1 MSHRIDIEL
10 TSASGEG
17 WTWRAAGARQP
28 KGTVEAA
35 LVYEGARVGDV
46 VRAEAERTLDGATEI
61 VSIKAPKAAQARPE
75 TLEIIAPVHTGPD
88 VNVIYAESSRGSGPR
103 RDGRDGGPR
112 RDRPERGDRPPR
124 GDRPGFESR
133 GPRPDRPGASP
144 RPGPSQGPR
153 PERADR
159 PTRTDRPVG
168 AERPPRADR
177 PARPAIPQSD
187 GARAREKAAK
197 TRKLTPSRTH
207 RDALLESLPV
217 EQRLVAEQL
226 LRGGIPAVRQ
236 AIIDHNAELR
246 GTSQPEMP
254 AAPLLAMA
262 DALLPKTKQAD
273 WLDHAQAAL
282 DIADDITLR
291 DLRAVVTQADGGSR
305 DDASREM
312 AAKLRE
318 ALQRRIEGERVTW
331 NAEIGEC
338 LEGNRLVRA
347 LRLAGR
353 LPDPGAKI
361 APELHERLV
370 TSTNA
375 QLSADTPQDLWATII
390 EAAADAPFRR
400 EIAPVALPTIQGE
413 AFAFV
418 AAQASNRIP
427 SLLKLLG
434 LSIPPPP
441 RAKVAAGSKG

>member
-10 TSASGEG
+10 TSQSSDS

-28 KGTVEAA
+28 RGAVDQS
-35 LVYEGARVGDV
+35 LVYPGARVGDV
-46 VRAEAERTLDGATEI
+46 VRAEAERSFDGSTEI
-61 VSIKAPKAAQARPE
+61 VSIKAPKAAASRPE
-75 TLEIIAPVHTGPD
+75 LLEIIPPAHTGPD
-88 VNVIYAESSRGSGPR
+88 VNIIYADKGSRG
-103 RDGRDGGPR
+103 GGPR
-112 RDRPERGDRPPR
+112 RDRDSGPRPPR
-124 GDRPGFESR
+124 GDRPDRTDRPDGGAPRGDRPARTDRAGFESR
-133 GPRPDRPGASP
+133 GPRPERPAGGL
-144 RPGPSQGPR
+144 RGPGPRTGP
-153 PERADR
+153 E
-159 PTRTDRPVG
+159 
-168 AERPPRADR
+168 DR
-177 PARPAIPQSD
+177 PARTDRVRPERSERPAAPD
-187 GARAREKAAK
+187 RAKVAK
-197 TRKLTPSRTH
+197 PRKLAPSREH
-207 RDALLESLPV
+207 RDELLESLPG
-217 EQRLVAEQL
+217 EQRLIAEQL

-246 GTSQPEMP
+246 SGGQPEMP

-291 DLRAVVTQADGGSR
+291 DLRAVVTQADGVSR
-305 DDASREM
+305 DDSSRDM

-318 ALQRRIEGERVTW
+318 ALQRRIETERVSW
-331 NAEIGEC
+331 NAEIKQC
-338 LEGNRLVRA
+338 LSENRLVRA

-361 APELHERLV
+361 APELQELLV
-370 TSTNA
+370 TTTNA
-375 QLSADTPQDLWATII
+375 QLNADTGQDLWASII

-400 EIAPVALPTIQGE
+400 DIVPVALPTLQGE
-413 AFAFV
+413 SFASV

-441 RAKVAAGSKG
+441 RAKVSAGSKG